1 MKTSSWF
8 LGCATRPFCT
18 PTRWIQCLGQA
29 CQIRHLLASI
39 LTLISASCNTFDNRR
54 GLKPII
60 DANSVQAASA
70 NTNLVVAAL
79 STDAGLLPGEPVDY
93 YLVALAGFN
102 YVDDQCRQYFD
113 ELFFINRGRE
123 QAKSGLAAV
132 GQTTAAVLG
141 VTGASATSLAVVAQ
155 AFGFGIS
162 ATDVIAG
169 TYLYSLPPATT
180 QGFVQKLQSAFRDG
194 AAQRRAAINSAPAAY
209 YVIQR
214 YLELCLPPR
223 IEAEITKQI
232 SAAGA
237 VDVRR
242 GNGALFSLETVSVPS
257 RYLYPGGP
265 LGAGPQSIYLNRDST
280 TNSSPERRRYPAL
293 HDLQRG
299 GYGTGSMSSL
309 RRLARRIEKP
319 NSTDESALSGFSILY
334 AGNDFNRTKQI
345 PMEKALL
352 SLCIT
357 AKEIKNPAPAV
368 HDHIDIY
375 HEYIGSTDTTGKLN
389 DTDIRNLL
397 EEKPCE
403 APHKNFYEKS
413 LFPDGMLTGQ
423 TIKFLEKALPG
434 NRLEGPPDLA
444 MIRSQIS
451 FVRAV
456 PAVSA
461 RLKRRRGNL
470 FDQITPDLISAL
482 ESL

>member
-1 MKTSSWF
+1 M
-8 LGCATRPFCT
+8 
-18 PTRWIQCLGQA
+18 
-29 CQIRHLLASI
+29 
-39 LTLISASCNTFDNRR
+39 SASCNTFDNRR

-60 DANSVQAASA
+60 DANSVQVASA

-79 STDAGLLPGEPVDY
+79 SRDAGSLPGEPIDY

-123 QAKSGLAAV
+123 QAKSGLAAAA
-132 GQTTAAVLG
+132 QTTAAVLG

-155 AFGFGIS
+155 AFGFSIS

-257 RYLYPGGP
+257 RYSYPDGP
-265 LGAGPQSIYLNRDST
+265 LGAASRSSYRYQDPPTGPSL
-280 TNSSPERRRYPAL
+280 ERGRGPTFDDR
-293 HDLQRG
+293 QRG
-299 GYGTGSMSSL
+299 DSDTRPKTSSS
-309 RRLARRIEKP
+309 RLARRTERP
-319 NSTDESALSGFSILY
+319 GSSDGPASSGLAALY
-334 AGNDFNRTKQI
+334 AGDPFDRTKQLN
-345 PMEKALL
+345 MQKALV
-352 SLCIT
+352 SLCLT
-357 AKEIKNPAPAV
+357 PNQMKDPGPEV
-368 HDHIDIY
+368 RDRIDVY
-375 HEYIGSTDTTGKLN
+375 QEYTVSGDSTGKL
-389 DTDIRNLL
+389 DDAAIRYLL
-397 EEKPCE
+397 GKRPCE

-413 LFPDGMLTGQ
+413 LFPNGMITGQ
-423 TIKFLEKALPG
+423 TIKFLEKVLPG
-434 NRLEGPPDLA
+434 NRLEGPPNLA
-444 MIRSQIS
+444 AIRSQIS
-451 FVRAV
+451 SVRAV
-456 PAVSA
+456 PAVSV
-461 RLKRRRGNL
+461 RLKSRLSGMS
-470 FDQITPDLISAL
+470 DQITPDLIAVL
-482 ESL
+482 DSL